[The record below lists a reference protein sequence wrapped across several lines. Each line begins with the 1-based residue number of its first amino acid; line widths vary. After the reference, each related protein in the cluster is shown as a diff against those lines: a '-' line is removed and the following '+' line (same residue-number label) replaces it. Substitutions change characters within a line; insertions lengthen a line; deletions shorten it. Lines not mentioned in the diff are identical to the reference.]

1 MPEVRVGVSGW
12 SFDEWKDSFYD
23 GVKRKDWLS
32 HYASVFPT
40 VEVNYTFRRT
50 MSEATAVTWVTAVP
64 EGFRFAVKAHQRITH
79 TKRLKDPDEVLPHFV
94 ASLGPLS
101 SRLGPVLFQTPPH
114 LPRDDARLAAF
125 LEALPDAMS
134 AVFEFRNESWFD
146 DTVYDLLRERGAGLV
161 LSETD
166 EGGVPDVVT
175 APVLYL
181 RLRKSDYDDTELGA
195 WAERI
200 LTTEADEV
208 WAFLKH
214 EDRSPEL
221 ASVLIA
227 HLGG

>member
-12 SFDEWKDSFYD
+12 SFDEWKDSFYA
-23 GVKRKDWLS
+23 GVKRKDWLA

-50 MSEATAVTWVTAVP
+50 MSEKTAVDWVGLVP
-64 EGFRFAVKAHQRITH
+64 DDFRFAVKAHQRITH

-94 ASLGPLS
+94 ASLGPLAPK
-101 SRLGPVLFQTPPH
+101 LGPVLFQLPPH
-114 LPRDDARLAAF
+114 LKRDDDRLVAF
-125 LEALPDAMS
+125 VDALPAGMT

-146 DTVYDLLRERGAGLV
+146 EAVYDALAERGAGLV

-166 EGGVPDVVT
+166 EAELVDVVT

-181 RLRKSDYDDTELGA
+181 RLRKSDYSDAELGA

-200 LTTEADEV
+200 HATEADEV
-208 WAFLKH
+208 WAYLKH

-221 ASVLIA
+221 ASALIA
-227 HLGG
+227 HLG